1 MMHFPPPVPAF
12 RGPRSANARRAP
24 AAAAPAGT
32 DVAPCRDA
40 RVRRADIGRLAASL
54 AHEVDQPLAAIALH
68 AHAAL
73 RCIDADRD
81 RATSDRADTAADNA
95 ADTAAD
101 NVADSAAD
109 GARPSQRA
117 QRHATRDIV
126 SSMRALAGPLRAP
139 RSHCRLDDA
148 LADVLAPY
156 AADIE
161 RLGIDCRMRLGRGA
175 RIVPAHPVQLRQL
188 LRNLVANAIDALRGV
203 NGRTR
208 TLRIAAR
215 LDGAGALLLT
225 VRDNG
230 VGLDPAQA
238 QRMFEP
244 LVTTKASGL
253 GLGLAICRAIAAAH
267 GGRIWAVPLRAHGCE
282 LRCLLPHDAALSIA
296 APAGEACHD

>member
-1 MMHFPPPVPAF
+1 MMHYPPPLPAF
-12 RGPRSANARRAP
+12 RGPRSANARRAR

-32 DVAPCRDA
+32 DAAPCRGG

-81 RATSDRADTAADNA
+81 RAAPDRADTAAD
-95 ADTAAD
+95 
-101 NVADSAAD
+101 
-109 GARPSQRA
+109 GARAALRA
-117 QRHATRDIV
+117 LLHASREASDIV

-161 RLGIDCRMRLGRGA
+161 RLDIDCRMRFGRGA

-230 VGLDPAQA
+230 VGLDDAQA

-282 LRCLLPHDAALSIA
+282 LRCLLPHHTALPHA

>member
-54 AHEVDQPLAAIALH
+54 AHEVNQPLAAIALH

-81 RATSDRADTAADNA
+81 RAAPERADNA
-95 ADTAAD
+95 ADA
-101 NVADSAAD
+101 AAD
-109 GARPSQRA
+109 GARAALRA
-117 QRHATRDIV
+117 LLHASRQASDIV
-126 SSMRALAGPLRAP
+126 SSMRALAGPLPAP

-161 RLGIDCRMRLGRGA
+161 RLDIDCRMRFGRGA

-230 VGLDPAQA
+230 VGLDAGQA

-267 GGRIWAVPLRAHGCE
+267 GGRIWAVPLCAHGCE
-282 LRCLLPHDAALSIA
+282 LRCLLPHHTALPHA